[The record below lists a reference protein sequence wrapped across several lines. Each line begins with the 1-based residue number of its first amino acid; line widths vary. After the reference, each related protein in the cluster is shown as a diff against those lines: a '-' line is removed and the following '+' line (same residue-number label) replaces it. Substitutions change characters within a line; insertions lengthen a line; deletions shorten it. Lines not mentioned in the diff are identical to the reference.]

1 MTNEEARR
9 TLARFAEV
17 WRRAAPDT
25 NGRAAENGAARMTED
40 ARSCVSDGSE
50 ARTLAALIGQEY
62 RAEQRFTALAAQTGG
77 RAAETLLRLAAGCR
91 GLVRQ
96 LQTEYFLLT
105 GDSCPPPRE
114 APPTDGLPAGLR
126 RAWEETLSAERAYL
140 AAAADFRDER
150 AARCAAAAR
159 QKRSARLAL
168 RELAG
173 RLLH

>member
-17 WRRAAPDT
+17 WRRAAPDA

-91 GLVRQ
+91 GLARP
-96 LQTEYFLLT
+96 LQT
-105 GDSCPPPRE
+105 
-114 APPTDGLPAGLR
+114 
-126 RAWEETLSAERAYL
+126 
-140 AAAADFRDER
+140 
-150 AARCAAAAR
+150 
-159 QKRSARLAL
+159 
-168 RELAG
+168 
-173 RLLH
+173 